1 MFWQFSATGRATSKP
16 SRENRLPALGT
27 FHFIAVFHC
36 RTSRHGDPKRG
47 RDLDWRVRILI
58 RKVNQLGTCFG
69 LPSPICC
76 ASCGFSD
83 HPPVRVKKE
92 DPPIGLGSDST
103 DKVPRKVSKPFRR
116 SRRVPNHD
124 STPKL
129 GSAQEERIERS
140 TRR

>member
-1 MFWQFSATGRATSKP
+1 MLLAVRP
-16 SRENRLPALGT
+16 SRGACMTPREEAPQLLRSCDSSDPSLR
-27 FHFIAVFHC
+27 